1 MKKQVVALA
10 GLILAVGQI
19 GCSVFGVRTVDEPE
33 YNILESVE
41 SAPIE
46 VREYSE
52 IIVARTTVDAN
63 YDDASTVAFRR
74 LFRYISG
81 ENTVGGK
88 IAMTAPVETSRRSK
102 SGEKIA
108 MTAPVFQDATEER
121 WTMAFV
127 MPAKYTMDDVPRPTN
142 PDVEVALLPP
152 RRVAVLTFNGRYDDE
167 TFASQSA
174 KLESWVRDRGLEPT
188 SSPRLAGYDPPY
200 TLPFLR
206 RNEVHIDVRER

>member
-19 GCSVFGVRTVDEPE
+19 GCSVFGVRTVDEPK

-142 PDVEVALLPP
+142 PNVEVALLPP